1 MLRCSIFYLSAVC
14 PFQTAQQSTQTQPT
28 HSQTN
33 LCIYVCVFVAKSYAR
48 LRAMRIFSISS
59 SARILPF
66 MRYYYSNADALAEI
80 ACCFCLTLPSLQGI
94 LHTLLSVCMCF
105 CCWCCSLVYMQLQPT
120 YEHTHTHTTQLSHC
134 QSSPTALQGIV
145 GLVIKSHRCR
155 LKSTHR

>member
-59 SARILPF
+59 SARILPL

-105 CCWCCSLVYMQLQPT
+105 CCWCCSQSLPILPNGVTRHSWFGHKIAALPTKVYT
-120 YEHTHTHTTQLSHC
+120 
-134 QSSPTALQGIV
+134 
-145 GLVIKSHRCR
+145 
-155 LKSTHR
+155 